1 MVEDTTVPVITLN
14 GDASITH
21 EAGGEYTDEGAVW
34 TDIVDGTGDVVA
46 TGEVNV
52 QVPGSYVLS
61 YNFTDAAGN
70 EAVTVTRTIVVEDT
84 TVPVITLNGDASI
97 THEVGVNIQMRVQCG
112 RILWMVLVMLSR
124 PEK

>member
-1 MVEDTTVPVITLN
+1 M
-14 GDASITH
+14 
-21 EAGGEYTDEGAVW
+21 W

-70 EAVTVTRTIVVEDT
+70 EVCNTNDCGGGYDFRDYF
-84 TVPVITLNGDASI
+84 NGDASI
-97 THEVGVNIQMRVQCG
+97 PTKLGVNIQMRVRCG
-112 RILWMVLVMLSR
+112 RILWMDW
-124 PEK
+124 

>member
-1 MVEDTTVPVITLN
+1 M
-14 GDASITH
+14 A
-21 EAGGEYTDEGAVW
+21 
-34 TDIVDGTGDVVA
+34 DIVDGTGDVVA

-84 TVPVITLNGDASI
+84 TIPVITLMATPALPMKLG
-97 THEVGVNIQMRVQCG
+97 
-112 RILWMVLVMLSR
+112 
-124 PEK
+124 